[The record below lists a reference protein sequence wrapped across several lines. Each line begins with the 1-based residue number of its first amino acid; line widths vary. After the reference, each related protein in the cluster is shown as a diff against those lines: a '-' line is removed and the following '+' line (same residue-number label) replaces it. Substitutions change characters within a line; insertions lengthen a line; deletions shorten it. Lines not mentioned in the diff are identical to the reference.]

1 VFRNT
6 HTTRSPRGVIPVAMV
21 GLLLL
26 ALPII
31 AMLIRVP
38 WSAVP
43 EIVTDESNRSALFLS
58 LRTSVLATLLSV
70 AVGAPVAWLIAHHTF
85 PGMRIIR
92 ALCVLPMV
100 LPPVVGGVALIY
112 VLGKNGVI
120 GQYLWDWFGIR
131 IAFTE
136 SAAVL
141 AQFFVAAPYFIV
153 VMESAFTSVD
163 PALVGVSRS
172 LGARPW
178 NVLLHVQLPLVRPAL
193 IAGLVLTWARAL
205 GEFGATITFAGN
217 TQGRTQTLPLAVY
230 TALESGRDAALLLSV
245 VLIVVSFTV
254 LVSLRAHWTSG
265 VFRRGQA

>member
-1 VFRNT
+1 VRRNFAV
-6 HTTRSPRGVIPVAMV
+6 SQAPRGVIAAAVV
-21 GLLLL
+21 GLMLLV
-26 ALPII
+26 LPVL
-31 AMLIRVP
+31 AMLLRVP
-38 WSAVP
+38 WSALP
-43 EIVTDESNRSALFLS
+43 EIVTDEANRSALLLS

-70 AVGAPVAWLIAHHTF
+70 AVGAPVAWLIAHYSF
-85 PGMRIIR
+85 PGMRVLR

-112 VLGKNGVI
+112 VLGKNGVV
-120 GQYLWDWFGIR
+120 GQYLWEWFGIR

-153 VMESAFTSVD
+153 VMESAFANVD

-172 LGARPW
+172 L
-178 NVLLHVQLPLVRPAL
+178 
-193 IAGLVLTWARAL
+193 
-205 GEFGATITFAGN
+205 TITFAGN

-245 VLIVVSFTV
+245 VLIAVSFIV
-254 LVSLRAHWTSG
+254 LVSLKSHWTSG
-265 VFRRGQA
+265 VLRRGQQ